1 MKRLTLSTVAGWCGG
16 SLVGEDREFDRI
28 SLDSRDVDESTL
40 FVAVR
45 GERFD
50 AHDFIGSVAE
60 KNASGAVVERR
71 AVTENPGMPVIIVN
85 DTRKALLDIARNYR
99 LLLGVKVIGLT
110 GSVGKTTTKEMTYC
124 VVSKTLNAIKTQGNL
139 NNEIGLPKTVFTLD
153 ESHNGAVIEMGMSHF
168 GEISALSKTALPDI
182 GIITNIGVSHI
193 ENLGSRDGIL
203 KAKLEILDGMKK
215 GSTLILNMDND
226 KLCDVSLPD
235 YRILGFGID
244 NAKAEVR
251 ATDIKQTQDST
262 SFTVEF
268 FGKAQAV
275 TLPTVGLHNVYDALA
290 AFCVGLELET
300 EPSVIADALSEYTPS
315 GMRQRIKKADGIT
328 VIEDCYNAS
337 PDSQKAAINALVSL
351 SGKRKIA
358 VLGDML
364 ELGDYSETAHRQIGK
379 YAAEKKL
386 DAVFTYGEMSRLIA
400 EEASKGNVKSFA
412 FTDKT
417 ELFKALNAYLEKDD
431 VVLFKAS
438 RGMKLEE
445 IIEMLYE
452 EWKIK

>member
-1 MKRLTLSTVAGWCGG
+1 MQSK
-16 SLVGEDREFDRI
+16 
-28 SLDSRDVDESTL
+28 
-40 FVAVR
+40 
-45 GERFD
+45 
-50 AHDFIGSVAE
+50 H
-60 KNASGAVVERR
+60 
-71 AVTENPGMPVIIVN
+71 
-85 DTRKALLDIARNYR
+85 
-99 LLLGVKVIGLT
+99 
-110 GSVGKTTTKEMTYC
+110 KETF
-124 VVSKTLNAIKTQGNL
+124 
-139 NNEIGLPKTVFTLD
+139 FTLD

-168 GEISALSKTALPDI
+168 GEISAQSKTALPDI

-215 GSTLILNMDND
+215 GSTLVLNMDND

-337 PDSQKAAINALVSL
+337 PDSQKAAINALVSF

-412 FTDKT
+412 FTDKA
-417 ELFKALNAYLEKDD
+417 ELFKALNSYLEKDD